1 MRLLCI
7 SDIHGRYKNIKKI
20 ESELREADIV
30 ILAGDITNFGDR
42 GKTMKII
49 REFMKYNSKILAVH
63 GNCDLSSV
71 NDALKELKVWLHGR
85 SAVINGTGFFGLGGS
100 NITPFATPQE
110 YSEEKLSGIVEKA
123 YNSLGNTEKK
133 ILISHTPPYGILD
146 GTGSGTRAGSK
157 ALRNFIRDADM
168 ELVICGHV
176 HEAKG
181 IEKWQGKLIIN
192 PGPIH
197 MGYAVVDINDNDRLE
212 AELISL

>member
-7 SDIHGRYKNIKKI
+7 SDIHGRYTNIKKI

-30 ILAGDITNFGDR
+30 ILVGDITNFGDR
-42 GKTMKII
+42 DEAMKII
-49 REFMKYNSKILAVH
+49 REVMKYNPKILAVH
-63 GNCDLSSV
+63 GNCDLLSV

-85 SAVINGTGFFGLGGS
+85 SVVINGTGFFGLGGS

-110 YSEEKLSGIVEKA
+110 YSEEKLSRIVEKA
-123 YNSLGNTEKK
+123 YNSLGNIEKK
-133 ILISHTPPYGILD
+133 IFISHTPPYGILD
-146 GTGSGTRAGSK
+146 RTGSGIRAGSK
-157 ALRNFIRDADM
+157 VIRNFIRDADM

-181 IEKWQGKLIIN
+181 IEKWQGKLIVN
-192 PGPIH
+192 PGPMH
-197 MGYAVVDINDNDRLE
+197 MGYAIVEVNDGLE